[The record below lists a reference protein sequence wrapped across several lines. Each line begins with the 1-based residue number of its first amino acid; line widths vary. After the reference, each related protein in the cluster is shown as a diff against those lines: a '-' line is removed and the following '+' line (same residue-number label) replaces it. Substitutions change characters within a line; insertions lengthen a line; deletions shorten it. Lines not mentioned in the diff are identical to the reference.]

1 MSDTKETH
9 QLVHYGKL
17 LKLNMFEQKKT
28 NKEVMDILG
37 YLSYETLNRRF
48 NRGDFSYDEL
58 RILKHNKLI

>member
-1 MSDTKETH
+1 MNETS

-48 NRGDFSYDEL
+48 LDGAFSYDEL
-58 RILKHNKLI
+58 RKLKKFNLI

>member
-1 MSDTKETH
+1 METH

-58 RILKHNKLI
+58 RILKHNNLI

>member
-1 MSDTKETH
+1 MEETH